1 MGFRTFCV
9 PPAPGL
15 YGMAPKLLLR
25 IFKKRSKEVDTSFHH
40 AEAFGNSIRVA

>member
-1 MGFRTFCV
+1 MGFPTFCV

-25 IFKKRSKEVDTSFHH
+25 IFKKSSKEVDTSFHH
-40 AEAFGNSIRVA
+40 TEALGNEIRVA